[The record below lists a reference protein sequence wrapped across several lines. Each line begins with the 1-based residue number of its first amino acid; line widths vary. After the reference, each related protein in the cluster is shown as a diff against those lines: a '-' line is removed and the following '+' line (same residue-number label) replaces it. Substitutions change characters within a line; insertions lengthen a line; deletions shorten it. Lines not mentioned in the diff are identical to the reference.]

1 MLLQWGGSIHRART
15 NGWETDV
22 VMVTVTAMVT
32 VQCRAGLVQCLSQG
46 YMFSDTCL
54 DGRHQIDYPDLKRT
68 VMVSVERD
76 DRGST
81 VGSTG
86 YVIQ

>member
-1 MLLQWGGSIHRART
+1 MHSNVIGLFCFSGYDRSIYRART
-15 NGWETDV
+15 NSWETDV

-54 DGRHQIDYPDLKRT
+54 DGQSQIDYLDLKKT
-68 VMVSVERD
+68 IVVCVESD
-76 DRGST
+76 D
-81 VGSTG
+81 
-86 YVIQ
+86 